1 MRLLLKR
8 AGHELRNAQN
18 AAAVNLE
25 VVRSRVASGK
35 IESEALRPFADN
47 AAQGLEDSARLG
59 EAMVSLFSAT
69 ANALSSDLF
78 IETPGDGGV
87 ITLELGMPPEQASA
101 LVQRVRLLAERAGFS
116 AEASG
121 SGVILRVPPENERNR
136 A

>member
-25 VVRSRVASGK
+25 VVRSRISAGK
-35 IESEALRPFADN
+35 TDRDALQSFADN

-59 EAMVSLFSAT
+59 EQLVALCSAT
-69 ANALSSDLF
+69 ASAMASGAF
-78 IETPGDGGV
+78 RETAGKSGT
-87 ITLELGMPPEQASA
+87 IALELGMPAESAALFVERVGDLAS
-101 LVQRVRLLAERAGFS
+101 RAGFS
-116 AEASG
+116 AEAAAG
-121 SGVILRVPPENERNR
+121 GVILRVPPDSDRNR